1 MTGKAAAIGLLIA
14 LSGCTEKVD
23 ASDPP
28 AIGLA
33 AEPETYGHT
42 ETPAEIVTESPPSAE
57 SPDKAEDEPTMR
69 SPVQL
74 D

>member
-1 MTGKAAAIGLLIA
+1 MTGKAAAMGLLIA

-33 AEPETYGHT
+33 AGAETYGHA
-42 ETPAEIVTESPPSAE
+42 EIPAEMVAESPPAAE
-57 SPDKAEDEPTMR
+57 SPTKAAEEPTMR